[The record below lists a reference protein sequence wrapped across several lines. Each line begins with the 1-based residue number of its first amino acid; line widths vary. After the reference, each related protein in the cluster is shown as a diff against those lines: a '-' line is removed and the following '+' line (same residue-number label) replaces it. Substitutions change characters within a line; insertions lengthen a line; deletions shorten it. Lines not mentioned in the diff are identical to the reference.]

1 HPPAHLLSLPTTT
14 MPALPYA
21 TGTYTNRRNRNSNN
35 GQCDRTCTIALAVI
49 FPVVFVA
56 LILGIV
62 YLAWGKEYLD
72 QRRRARAEKEA
83 AERKL
88 GVEEEESVASG
99 DVSILD
105 GEVLR
110 MNERRAEEGRRE
122 ESRVEEGHEHD
133 HVLAMIAARP

>member
-1 HPPAHLLSLPTTT
+1 
-14 MPALPYA
+14 MPALSYA
-21 TGTYTNRRNRNSNN
+21 PELHTNTKNHNSNN

-72 QRRRARAEKEA
+72 RRRRARAEKEA

-88 GVEEEESVASG
+88 GVEEEEESVASG
-99 DVSILD
+99 D
-105 GEVLR
+105 
-110 MNERRAEEGRRE
+110 
-122 ESRVEEGHEHD
+122 
-133 HVLAMIAARP
+133 